1 MIAMM
6 NETFY
11 PPRPARSQGLKG
23 ISFVTL
29 AGLTLAV
36 LALASSMLSALNMR
50 YEVTPEA
57 LRIRSGFSTREIPLD
72 EVTGVWRPEALTGGV
87 RKFGTSVPN
96 LRTGRWRFNETGD
109 ITLYATRLETLV
121 VVDTAD
127 GRYGVT
133 PENPDAFTDAL
144 RSRLPAGFSP
154 AGGSGTAAASMLIPL
169 LLVAV
174 AVPTTLYA
182 VGLPSRFPQTLR
194 YELGPDGLTIRT
206 GFRPVQVR
214 YADVER
220 VEVASPK
227 GYPIRIYGTAVG
239 SLLWGKFRWPDAGPN
254 LYLYCTRMKPL
265 VLLRLRDDRTIGI
278 TPEEDER
285 FVAELRKRMG

>member
-1 MIAMM
+1 MM

-23 ISFVTL
+23 INFVTL

-87 RKFGTSVPN
+87 RKFGTAVPN

-133 PENPDAFTDAL
+133 PENPDAFMDAVQVAGARRL
-144 RSRLPAGFSP
+144 LPRGRHGNGRGLHAHSASPGRCGRSDDAVRRWACR
-154 AGGSGTAAASMLIPL
+154 AASRRRCG
-169 LLVAV
+169 
-174 AVPTTLYA
+174 TSW
-182 VGLPSRFPQTLR
+182 GQT
-194 YELGPDGLTIRT
+194 G
-206 GFRPVQVR
+206 
-214 YADVER
+214 
-220 VEVASPK
+220 
-227 GYPIRIYGTAVG
+227 
-239 SLLWGKFRWPDAGPN
+239 
-254 LYLYCTRMKPL
+254 
-265 VLLRLRDDRTIGI
+265 
-278 TPEEDER
+278 
-285 FVAELRKRMG
+285 